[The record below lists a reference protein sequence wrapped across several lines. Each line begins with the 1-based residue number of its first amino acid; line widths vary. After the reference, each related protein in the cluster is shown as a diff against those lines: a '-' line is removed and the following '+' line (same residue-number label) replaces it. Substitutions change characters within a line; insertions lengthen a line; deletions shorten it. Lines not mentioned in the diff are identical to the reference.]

1 MMRSSGIATG
11 LVLAGA
17 LATPMAEAGVELI
30 EELPAPRPVIE
41 SSGLARMWVKPDRV
55 EIAISIEASSRKSPL
70 EAYDELVSRVQG
82 VHAALGESGVD
93 LKHEVTTDALD
104 LYVHEE
110 YPTGKE
116 TYIAEVEMTIER
128 TIDPQDNESTT
139 RFLRQVLEAG
149 TTGFQRL
156 KFVVNPDKL
165 SRAQDALIELAIV
178 DARRRARIVAAADA
192 MQVGEVL
199 SISLTSPPQNYPQVS
214 IPEMAAFAD
223 QRSRAAIPIH
233 AGRGN
238 LLTATVRATFALEP
252 AQTR

>member
-1 MMRSSGIATG
+1 MMKSSGIATG

-17 LATPMAEAGVELI
+17 LAAPMAEAGI
-30 EELPAPRPVIE
+30 ARFEEVPMPRPVIE
-41 SSGLARMWVKPDRV
+41 SSGQASMWIKPDRV

-70 EAYDELVSRVQG
+70 EAYDELVSRVQS

-93 LKHEVTTDALD
+93 LQREVTTDALD
-104 LYVHEE
+104 LFTNEE
-110 YPTGKE
+110 YPSRKI

-156 KFVVNPDKL
+156 RFVVNPDKR
-165 SRAQDALIELAIV
+165 SRAEDALIELAIV

-199 SISLTSPPQNYPQVS
+199 TISLASSPQSYPQVS
-214 IPEMAAFAD
+214 MREMAEFAA
-223 QRSRAAIPIH
+223 RASADAIPIH
-233 AGRGN
+233 AGQGS
-238 LLTATVRATFALEP
+238 LLTATVHATFSLEP
-252 AQTR
+252 MPTR